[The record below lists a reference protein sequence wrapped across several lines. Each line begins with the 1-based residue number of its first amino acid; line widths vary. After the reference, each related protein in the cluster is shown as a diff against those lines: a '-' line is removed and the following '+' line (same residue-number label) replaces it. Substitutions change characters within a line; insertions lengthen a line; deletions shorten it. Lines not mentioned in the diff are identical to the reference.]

1 MNKYEILENE
11 TKVVGGYTLH
21 RIKALKDIFCA
32 NGKVVKTGDLGGWIE
47 KKENLSQDG
56 NAWIGGDA
64 KVYDGAWICGNAKVY
79 GNAWIYG
86 NAQVY
91 GNAKVYGAA
100 KVYGNA
106 WIGGD
111 AEVRDGYIGG
121 SGENE

>member
-32 NGKVVKTGDLGGWIE
+32 DGAVVKTGDLGGWIE

-56 NAWIGGDA
+56 NAWVFD
-64 KVYDGAWICGNAKVY
+64 
-79 GNAWIYG
+79 

-91 GNAKVYGAA
+91 GNAWVYDNAWVYGDAQ
-100 KVYGNA
+100 VYGNA
-106 WIGGD
+106 WVYGNAKVFGN

-121 SGENE
+121 SGESGENE